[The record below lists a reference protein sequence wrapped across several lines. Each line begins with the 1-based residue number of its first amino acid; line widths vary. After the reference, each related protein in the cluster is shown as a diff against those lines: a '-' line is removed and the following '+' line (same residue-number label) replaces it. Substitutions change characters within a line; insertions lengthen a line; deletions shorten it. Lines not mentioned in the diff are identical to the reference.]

1 MATSEAPI
9 SDVRR
14 AAVDAVV
21 RAMRTGEHSAASVA
35 TKFLSAKVTMNA
47 NGVEL
52 ADRDAVVDRI
62 TGQWPFTPVLA
73 QGEWSLLEKV
83 GDGIRV
89 GAEFPG
95 LGAAPSDYSVTFF
108 FDERDLISRI
118 EEKFSFK
125 MAAEPVAQIPVHV
138 RAAINRA
145 LANQTPMVLA
155 YVDDEGAPALSLRG
169 SLQVYSA
176 TQLCLWVRNANSGL
190 IRAIRAGRSLSLLYR
205 NSPTRTTLTIRGRG
219 VVIDDPVVRRRI
231 FELSPEVEQR
241 HDPGLTGAAV
251 IIDVARIHGTS
262 PKGPVLVVIK

>member
-1 MATSEAPI
+1 VATSEALI
-9 SDVRR
+9 SEARL
-14 AAVDAVV
+14 AAVEAVV
-21 RAMRTGEHSAASVA
+21 RAIRTGEHCAAIVA
-35 TKFLSAKVTMNA
+35 TKFLSTKVAMNA

-52 ADRDAVVDRI
+52 VSCDAVVDRI

-73 QGEWSLLEKV
+73 QGEWSLPEKID
-83 GDGIRV
+83 DGIRI

-95 LGAAPSDYSVTFF
+95 LGAAPSDYSLTFS

-125 MAAEPVAQIPVHV
+125 MAAEPVAHIPVHV
-138 RAAINRA
+138 RTAINRA

-155 YVDDEGAPALSLRG
+155 YVDDDGAPALSLRG
-169 SLQVYSA
+169 SVQIYSA
-176 TQLCLWVRNANSGL
+176 TQLCLWVRNAKSGL

-219 VVIDDPVVRRRI
+219 VVIDDPMVRRRI

-251 IIDVARIHGTS
+251 IIDVARIQGAS